1 MGCEIKIKADDHKI
15 IVALYLRGDD
25 LDPEVVTKKLGIRPS
40 RFQRKGEKK
49 VTSTKH
55 EYLVKIGMW
64 GLIADSES
72 YLLADHVTALAS
84 NIVAHGDILNKLP
97 GVQEAYIDIFIA
109 ATADQDGEGT
119 CELELNK
126 ENLTQLARMGLP
138 VRLTISQGKE

>member
-1 MGCEIKIKADDHKI
+1 MKADDHKMI
-15 IVALYLRGDD
+15 IVTLYLRGDD

-55 EYLVKIGMW
+55 EYLAKMGTW

-72 YLLADHVTALAS
+72 CLLADHITALAS
-84 NIVAHGDILNKLP
+84 NIVADGDVLIKLP

-109 ATADQDGEGT
+109 PTAGQDGGT
-119 CELELNK
+119 RELELSK

-138 VRLTISQGKE
+138 VRLTISHVKE